1 MEHFTTAIRRIVRS
15 GFHNFWR
22 NGFVSLA
29 SILVMVITLSVLAAA
44 LFGGEILSSTLSEIR
59 SKVDVNVY
67 FHVDADEAD
76 ILAVKEKLEQLPETD
91 VVTYTTREQ
100 ALADFEER
108 YKNDQTKLA
117 ALEEL
122 DDNPLRASLN
132 INAKDPS
139 QYEGITAFL
148 AGETGALSDRQASI
162 IDETSDQQKQVI
174 IAKLSSI
181 LSTAE
186 QLGILI
192 MSALIVL
199 SVIITFNTIRLAIY
213 ISREEIAVMR
223 LVGASKTYIRG
234 PFVVSGMLYGVISAV
249 VTLALYFPLTYW
261 LAGFTEEFFVGFNVF
276 GYYLSNFGYVFL
288 WVCAAGILIGGV
300 SSYLAVKRYLRV

>member
-1 MEHFTTAIRRIVRS
+1 MEQFTTAIRRIVRS

-29 SILVMVITLSVLAAA
+29 SILVMVITLSVLAAT
-44 LFGGEILSSTLSEIR
+44 LFGGEILSSALTEFR
-59 SKVDVNVY
+59 SKVDVTVY
-67 FHVDADEAD
+67 FQTDADEAD
-76 ILAVKEKLEQLPETD
+76 ILAVKEKLEQLPETEA
-91 VVTYTTREQ
+91 VIYTTREQ
-100 ALADFEER
+100 RLADFEDR
-108 YKNDQTKLA
+108 YRNDQTKLA

-122 DDNPLRASLN
+122 DENPLGASLN
-132 INAKDPS
+132 IVAKDPS

-148 AGETGALSDRQASI
+148 EGETGALSNRQSSI
-162 IDETSDQQKQVI
+162 IASTNDQQKQLVI
-174 IAKLSSI
+174 GKLTNI
-181 LSTAE
+181 LNTAE

-192 MSALIVL
+192 MAALIIL
-199 SVIITFNTIRLAIY
+199 SIIITFNTIRLAIY

-234 PFVVSGMLYGVISAV
+234 PFVVSGMLYGVISAII
-249 VTLALYFPLTYW
+249 TLALYFPLTYW
-261 LAGFTEEFFVGFNVF
+261 LADFTEGFFLGFNIF

-288 WVCAAGILIGGV
+288 WVVISGILLGGV